1 MLHLRYAFRDSLR
14 PYLVEPVHLYAVT
27 YHSPMPQGR
36 ISQADTAWFLL
47 ELPLAYEVYLGSPFL
62 PLYLCSPFM
71 SQVPIHDT
79 PILGMAARPKLSKAI
94 EYGNPANFWV
104 EYPSGLMDLTRS
116 QHLTTDAVEPSLA
129 SSTQL
134 DIPVNGDRII
144 RVDKSKTAAVII
156 DMQK

>member
-1 MLHLRYAFRDSLR
+1 
-14 PYLVEPVHLYAVT
+14 
-27 YHSPMPQGR
+27 
-36 ISQADTAWFLL
+36 
-47 ELPLAYEVYLGSPFL
+47 
-62 PLYLCSPFM
+62 M